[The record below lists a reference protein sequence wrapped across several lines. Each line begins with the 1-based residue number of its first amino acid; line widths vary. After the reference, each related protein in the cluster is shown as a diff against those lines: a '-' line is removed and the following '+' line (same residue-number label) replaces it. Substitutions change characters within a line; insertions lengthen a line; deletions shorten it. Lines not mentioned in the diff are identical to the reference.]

1 MRFCLQLSCT
11 FFFFFPLGAR
21 TWGCIKKW
29 AGRKCHCG
37 KARLSSIL
45 WVSNCWPVCC
55 RSKFQLQ
62 DSESFFL
69 LRSCNLVMI
78 WIFQRITAE
87 QEARVQTQTQEVSFA
102 YEKKK
107 SLWGLSEHWNRLPR
121 EGVESGTL
129 EIVKAYLGVVLW
141 SVLDNPDWS
150 RRVGS
155 RWSQVVLFI
164 LNYSLWFCG

>member
-1 MRFCLQLSCT
+1 MLPLWIAVTDFSMRFCLQLSCT

-102 YEKKK
+102 YEEKKVTEGGEWALK
-107 SLWGLSEHWNRLPR
+107 QVAQRRCGVWYSGDSQNLPR
-121 EGVESGTL
+121 CGPVEC
-129 EIVKAYLGVVLW
+129 V
-141 SVLDNPDWS
+141 
-150 RRVGS
+150 R
-155 RWSQVVLFI
+155 
-164 LNYSLWFCG
+164 